1 MERAV
6 VDRIEDGMAVLLVGE
21 KERELVVP
29 LRDLPKGTEPGI
41 WLKVTIE
48 GGKVKQAQVDSETTR
63 QRRARIQEKMGR
75 LLGKPPKEG
84 Q

>member
-6 VDRIEDGMAVLLVGE
+6 VDRIEEGMAVLLVGE
-21 KERELVVP
+21 DERELAVP
-29 LRDLPKGTEPGI
+29 LSDLPTGAKPGV
-41 WLKVTIE
+41 WLRVAIE
-48 GGKVKQAQVDSETTR
+48 GGRLKQVQVDSETTR
-63 QRRARIQEKMGR
+63 QRRARIQEKMDR